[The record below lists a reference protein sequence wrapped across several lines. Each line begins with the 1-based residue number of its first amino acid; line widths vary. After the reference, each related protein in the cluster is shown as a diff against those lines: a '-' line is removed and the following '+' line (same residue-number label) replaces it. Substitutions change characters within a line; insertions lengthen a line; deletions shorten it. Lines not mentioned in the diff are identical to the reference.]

1 MSSDL
6 DTIPLRPLDLTV
18 GGLTVSLLGARDHD
32 ALLAATS
39 NRGHLPFGLVLW
51 ESAVVLA
58 EILVERRET
67 LADHSVLELG
77 AGLGLPG
84 LIAVRLGASVVQSD
98 VDPLTLQVAARNA
111 VLNGVSAR
119 IAHRQGD
126 WRAWTDPQRFD
137 VVIGADILYDRD
149 DHAYIAKTLVAAVKP
164 DGRVLL
170 ADPGRP
176 TTPEF
181 LRRLA
186 AEGWSVRTT
195 GHETADIS
203 RPNWTVDVM
212 LIEAWRP

>member
-1 MSSDL
+1 MPRS
-6 DTIPLRPLDLTV
+6 TAYRPASHIGKAT
-18 GGLTVSLLGARDHD
+18 GAPGRIH
-32 ALLAATS
+32 
-39 NRGHLPFGLVLW
+39 
-51 ESAVVLA
+51 SA
-58 EILVERRET
+58 
-67 LADHSVLELG
+67 
-77 AGLGLPG
+77 
-84 LIAVRLGASVVQSD
+84 
-98 VDPLTLQVAARNA
+98 
-111 VLNGVSAR
+111 
-119 IAHRQGD
+119 
-126 WRAWTDPQRFD
+126 FD

-212 LIEAWRP
+212 LIEARRP